1 MSILRLSNVFLNS
14 SSFKSVGI
22 NNGILCF
29 FASIATGDSISLFP
43 LLPILLFWVI
53 TPLMLI
59 FFDNIKN
66 LRISAE
72 LVGEPAYK
80 IFILTIFSVIFF

>member
-1 MSILRLSNVFLNS
+1 MSISRSFNDFLNS
-14 SSFKSVGI
+14 FSFKSVGI
-22 NNGILCF
+22 NTGILCF

-72 LVGEPAYK
+72 LFGDPAYK
-80 IFILTIFSVIFF
+80 IFIITIFSVIFS